1 MFYTLQMSRLSL
13 KLIISQSVH
22 GLHWNC
28 KICAI
33 IHLDGKDFKKPNDG
47 SLTNFCFK
55 KFTIRMT
62 GIRISAQL
70 RRAYITKLFQL
81 PVSVIDATS
90 PGKISSR
97 LTTNAN
103 TIQMGISQ
111 QLAMLVQSLAFTIG
125 LYVVSFI
132 RGPLL
137 TLVASATL
145 PLSLIVYGI
154 TIPIVFKSGRRSE
167 KFKEEASG
175 LAFEIFETVRIVH
188 AFGAQAKLGAQHEK
202 LLAQARKIDQKISPL
217 HGLMMAPMFFT
228 VYATFA
234 LTFWFGLQQYQKGH
248 IDGVGSIVVVLFSV
262 NFAVSQLG
270 RIATPILAMTRAAT
284 AAMEIFA
291 TLETPTPDMSG
302 LKGPDVSAKEDVV
315 FRGVTFA
322 YPTRKD
328 KIILDNLNLTFEVGK
343 TTAIVGPSGSG
354 KSTIVGLIQRW
365 YEPTDPVEAKAA
377 AEAKRIEEQKAEAK
391 RAEEQKKATLGD
403 SKETE
408 IVSAPESVD
417 TRSEI
422 GLDSKTSEIGLPE
435 SPTISRGAGNILI
448 GGVDLGTIDA
458 KWWRSNVGL
467 VSQEPYLFNDTIFSN
482 VANGLCGTQ
491 WEKVSKE
498 EKMEMVKH
506 ACKEAFA
513 DEYISRLP
521 EGYETKIG
529 ERGIKISGGQR
540 QRLAIARAIIKQPP
554 ILILDEATSAID
566 VRTERIVQR
575 ALDRVS
581 EGRTT
586 ITIAHRLSTIKRADK
601 IIVLRAGIVAEQGTH
616 AQLLENPDGVYTG
629 LVKAQALEMGDDNK
643 EEIDQQDEEEQLRR
657 VQTQDAEK
665 NKDKTIDDFIE
676 PGWKERGVIRSF
688 GVLIFEQ
695 RKRWFL
701 YCVMVFS
708 CAACGGEFSSIRA
721 SYFIH

>member
-1 MFYTLQMSRLSL
+1 
-13 KLIISQSVH
+13 
-22 GLHWNC
+22 
-28 KICAI
+28 
-33 IHLDGKDFKKPNDG
+33 
-47 SLTNFCFK
+47 
-55 KFTIRMT
+55 MT
-62 GIRISAQL
+62 GIRISAKL
-70 RRAYITKLFQL
+70 RRAYLAKLFKL
-81 PVSVIDATS
+81 PLSIIDATS

-103 TIQMGISQ
+103 TIQIGISQ
-111 QLAMLVQSLAFTIG
+111 QFAMLIQSLSFTIG
-125 LYVVSFI
+125 LYIISFI

-154 TIPIVFKSGRRSE
+154 TIPIVFKAGRRSE

-188 AFGAQAKLGAQHEK
+188 AFNAQGKLEEQHKK
-202 LLAQARKIDQKISPL
+202 LLEQARKIDQKTSPL

-234 LTFWFGLQQYQKGH
+234 LTFWFGLKQYQGGH
-248 IDGVGSIVVVLFSV
+248 IDGIGSIVIVLFSV

-270 RIATPILAMTRAAT
+270 RIATPIMAMTKAAT

-291 TLETPTPDMSG
+291 TLETPVPDMSG
-302 LKGPDVSAKEDVV
+302 LKDPDVSAKEDIE
-315 FRGVTFA
+315 FRGLTFA

-328 KIILDNLNLTFEVGK
+328 KIILDNLSLTFEVGK

-365 YEPTDPVEAKAA
+365 YEPTDPAESRAA
-377 AEAKRIEEQKAEAK
+377 AEEKRIEEQKTK
-391 RAEEQKKATLGD
+391 DKLAEEQKKLTIGD
-403 SKETE
+403 SKETDS
-408 IVSAPESVD
+408 ISAPDSSD
-417 TRSEI
+417 ARSEV
-422 GLDSKTSEIGLPE
+422 GLDIKTSEVGAPD
-435 SPTISRGAGNILI
+435 SPTTSTGAGNIFV
-448 GGVDLGTIDA
+448 GGVDLSTIDA

-467 VSQEPYLFNDTIFSN
+467 VSQEPYLFNDTIFRN
-482 VANGLCGTQ
+482 VANGLCGTK

-498 EKMEMVKH
+498 EQMELVKH

-521 EGYETKIG
+521 EGYETMIG

-566 VRTERIVQR
+566 VRTERVVQK

-586 ITIAHRLSTIKRADK
+586 ITIAHRLSTIKRANK
-601 IIVLRAGIVAEQGTH
+601 IVVLRAGLVAEEGTH
-616 AQLLENPDGVYTG
+616 AQLLENPDGVYSG
-629 LVKAQALEMGDDNK
+629 LVRAQALEMGDDK
-643 EEIDQQDEEEQLRR
+643 PEDIEQQDEEEQLRR
-657 VQTQDAEK
+657 VRTEDAEK
-665 NKDKTIDDFIE
+665 SKDKALDDFIE
-676 PGWKERGVIRSF
+676 PGWKERGVLRSF
-688 GVLIFEQ
+688 GTLVVEQ
-695 RKRWFL
+695 RHRWFL
-701 YCVMVFS
+701 YIVLVS
-708 CAACGGEFSSIRA
+708 ACAGAGGRLFQF
-721 SYFIH
+721 Y